1 MGNCVRQKC
10 HNVRHTLICEIGTQ
24 AGFLIRESPPKNKMI
39 KIDYYLGTVNA
50 KKNILSSQHKQ

>member
-10 HNVRHTLICEIGTQ
+10 HNVRHALICEIGTQ
-24 AGFLIRESPPKNKMI
+24 AGFLIRESQPKNKMI

-50 KKNILSSQHKQ
+50 KKIF